1 MGPSVWIHDD
11 DRQLLYLTAGDAN
24 GFWFN
29 ESGFLLADYGSGSCV
44 WSPICNYACEVYN
57 YNSRFLDFI
66 GIWTITAK
74 VGYAEFEPKEV
85 KVFLGNAI
93 DAAGIFPC
101 LMYVPIEEG
110 YYLGLDKLDTKPGA
124 LGSSFWYA
132 DTVDGAPD
140 YSQYPIPTDMGCPI
154 TQEEWL
160 GGGNAGETV
169 DDGAR
174 GEDATNSTSEESESG
189 ASTEAGGEGTAS
201 SANSFGLA
209 ELAALM
215 ANVIILVLYV

>member
-1 MGPSVWIHDD
+1 
-11 DRQLLYLTAGDAN
+11 
-24 GFWFN
+24 
-29 ESGFLLADYGSGSCV
+29 
-44 WSPICNYACEVYN
+44 
-57 YNSRFLDFI
+57 
-66 GIWTITAK
+66 
-74 VGYAEFEPKEV
+74 
-85 KVFLGNAI
+85 
-93 DAAGIFPC
+93 
-101 LMYVPIEEG
+101 MYVSIEEG

-124 LGSSFWYA
+124 LGSSFFYD

-160 GGGNAGETV
+160 RGGNAGETV
-169 DDGAR
+169 DDGA
-174 GEDATNSTSEESESG
+174 GGESESG
-189 ASTEAGGEGTAS
+189 ASTEAGGEGAAS